1 MAFSLPTGNINI
13 GVLTAASDYNDT
25 TDQYCLVKTTNGTT
39 FRKTNTLG
47 EFAAGVLTDL
57 PSSGTAGNVCVF
69 GVTKVRVNS
78 GSHAAWP
85 AGTKVCCSTIG
96 GARSSTTITRYTIG
110 RFLENVSSNS
120 TGLYT
125 IMLTHEG
132 GGSSGTIGAA

>member
-1 MAFSLPTGNINI
+1 MAFSLPTVGVNI

-25 TDQYCLVKTTNGTT
+25 TDQYCIVKTTNGTT

-47 EFAAGVLTDL
+47 EAALGVLTDL
-57 PSSGTAGNVCVF
+57 PSSGAPGNVMVF

-85 AGTKVCCSTIG
+85 AGTKICGSTIG

-125 IMLTHEG
+125 ALINHEG
-132 GGSSGTIGAA
+132 GGSSGTGTAA